1 MRMEEVT
8 ADLLDMAEEILCL
21 FRYSHWNTP
30 IHARLP
36 SLTLLK
42 MNGLPIQPERCK
54 VGELLSGDIIGKIQP
69 PTRDGNVYFYLFVDK
84 KTGYMRAYTMKSFVT
99 ALEDTIN
106 YLTEYGHKVK
116 FFRSDSEQI
125 MKWGPVKQLLNKKG
139 IKLQYSLPYAHYQ
152 NLAERYVQT
161 VTKAVSTIIHGQTI
175 LNANLWNYA
184 LFHVVDCHNA
194 TPNTKTGDQTLSQ
207 LVTGVKY
214 LDL

>member
-1 MRMEEVT
+1 MRMDEVT

-84 KTGYMRAYTMKSFVT
+84 KTGYMRACRQ
-99 ALEDTIN
+99 EDWIHEGIH
-106 YLTEYGHKVK
+106 YEKLCDC
-116 FFRSDSEQI
+116 FRRYN
-125 MKWGPVKQLLNKKG
+125 KLLNRVWAQSEIFQIRFRTDNEIG
-139 IKLQYSLPYAHYQ
+139 PSEA
-152 NLAERYVQT
+152 
-161 VTKAVSTIIHGQTI
+161 VT
-175 LNANLWNYA
+175 
-184 LFHVVDCHNA
+184 
-194 TPNTKTGDQTLSQ
+194 
-207 LVTGVKY
+207 
-214 LDL
+214 